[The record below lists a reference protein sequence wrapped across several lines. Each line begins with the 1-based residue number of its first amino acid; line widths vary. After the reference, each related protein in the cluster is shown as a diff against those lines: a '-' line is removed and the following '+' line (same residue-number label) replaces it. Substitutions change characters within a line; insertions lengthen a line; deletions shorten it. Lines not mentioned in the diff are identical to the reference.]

1 MMKVKE
7 GNIVVSGVYIYIYI
21 YHYASL
27 LNFHH
32 DIFGFLE
39 FDRTKNK

>member
-7 GNIVVSGVYIYIYI
+7 GNIVVSGVYIYI
-21 YHYASL
+21 L
-27 LNFHH
+27 G
-32 DIFGFLE
+32 IFGFLE